1 MKHLGTI
8 EIETERLILRRFT
21 VEDAPKMFANW
32 ASDPEMTKY
41 MTWQPYE
48 EVGAVADYLRGL
60 VSDYDKD
67 TSYHWCM
74 TLKENDEPIGA
85 ISAVHVDELVQSV
98 EIGYGI
104 GRCFRHR
111 GYTSEAMQA
120 VMDFFFGQVGVNRVE
135 ARHDARNPHSGAVMK
150 KCGMLYEGTK
160 VEGGWNNSGI
170 CDSVLYGLTVTQ
182 RRQAA
187 GGNPDAGRD
196 SARTGGYVS
205 AGKNAISDETME
217 YVGILAKLELS
228 GEEKTAAKRDMER
241 MLDYIDK
248 LNELDTSGV
257 EPMSHVFPV
266 NNVFRE
272 DVVENADGG
281 EDTLANAPEARE
293 RAFVVPKTV
302 DQ

>member
-8 EIETERLILRRFT
+8 DIRTERLVLRRFT
-21 VEDAPKMFANW
+21 VEDAPKMFENW

-48 EVGAVADYLRGL
+48 EVGAVADYLRG
-60 VSDYDKD
+60 VTEQYDRD
-67 TSYHWCM
+67 DSYHWCIA
-74 TLKENDEPIGA
+74 LKENDEPIGA
-85 ISAVHVDELVQSV
+85 ISAVHMDELVQSV

-104 GRCFRHR
+104 GRRFWHQ

-120 VMDFFFGQVGVNRVE
+120 VMDFFFDQVGVNRVE

-150 KCGMLYEGTK
+150 KCGMRYEGTK
-160 VEGGWNNSGI
+160 VEGGWNISGI
-170 CDSVLYGLTVTQ
+170 CDSVLYGLTATQ

-187 GGNPDAGRD
+187 GGSAG
-196 SARTGGYVS
+196 SGGARNESYVS
-205 AGKNAISDETME
+205 SGRNVISDETME

-228 GEEKTAAKRDMER
+228 DEEKTAAKRDMER

-266 NNVFRE
+266 HNAFRE
-272 DVVENADGG
+272 DVVENGDGG

>member
-8 EIETERLILRRFT
+8 EIRTERLVLRRFT
-21 VEDAPKMFANW
+21 VEDAPKMFENW

-48 EVGAVADYLRGL
+48 EVGAVADYLRG
-60 VSDYDKD
+60 VTEQYDRD
-67 TSYHWCM
+67 DSYHWCIA
-74 TLKENDEPIGA
+74 LKENDEPIGA
-85 ISAVHVDELVQSV
+85 VSAVHVYDLVQSV

-104 GRCFRHR
+104 GRRFWHQ

-120 VMDFFFGQVGVNRVE
+120 VMDFFFDQVGVNRVE
-135 ARHDARNPHSGAVMK
+135 ARHDPRNPHSGAVMK
-150 KCGMLYEGTK
+150 KCGMRYEGMK
-160 VEGGWNNSGI
+160 VEGDWNISGI
-170 CDSVLYGLTVTQ
+170 CDCVLYGLTATQ

-187 GGNPDAGRD
+187 GGNAAGGG
-196 SARTGGYVS
+196 ARNESYVS
-205 AGKNAISDETME
+205 SGKNVISDETME

-228 GEEKTAAKRDMER
+228 DEEKTAAKRDMER

-266 NNVFRE
+266 HNVFRE
-272 DVVENADGG
+272 DVVENGDGG